1 MKQIVVE
8 HLSKQY
14 KIIKKQ
20 KGFRGT
26 LKSLFKPERVMVDAV
41 SDISFEIGKGEIVG
55 YIGPN
60 GAGKSTTIKMMIGI
74 LNPTSGTVHINGVS
88 PHEHRKQVVRDLGVV
103 FGQRTQLYWDLRLG
117 ESFELLKR
125 MYNVEHKAYEQTLGE
140 LTEVLKLQEFIN
152 TPVRQLSLG
161 QKMRGELA
169 AAMIHSPS
177 ILLLDEPTIGLD
189 LDAKR
194 AIREFIHSIN
204 KQRGVTVLLTTHDLS
219 DVSELCKRLIVI
231 NNGKIVEDGALHSIV
246 RRMSPYRVITL
257 ELRKPVTKIRSEK
270 VTLEKVEG
278 SKIWCH
284 FDHSRYSA
292 SEIIADLAQEVEIAD
307 LSVLDADIE
316 DTVRLIYHK
325 KE

>member
-1 MKQIVVE
+1 MAQIVVN

-14 KIIKKQ
+14 QVIKKK

-26 LKSLFKPERVMVDAV
+26 LHSLIRPEKVRIDAV
-41 SDISFEIGKGEIVG
+41 NDVSFEIQKGEIVG

-74 LNPTSGTVHINGVS
+74 LTPTSGSVQINGLS
-88 PHEHRKQVVRDLGVV
+88 PHEHRKKVVCDLGVV

-125 MYNVEHKAYEQTLGE
+125 MYGVEHQAYEQTLAE
-140 LTEVLKLQEFIN
+140 LTEVLQLQDFID

-177 ILLLDEPTIGLD
+177 ILFLDEPTIGLD
-189 LDAKR
+189 IDAKQ
-194 AIREFIHSIN
+194 AMREFIQKIN
-204 KQRGVTVLLTTHDLS
+204 KQRGVTVVLTTHDLG

-231 NNGKIVEDGALHSIV
+231 NNGKVVEDGALESIV
-246 RRMSPYRVITL
+246 RGMSPYRVITL
-257 ELRKPVTKIRSEK
+257 ELRKPVTEIRSDKVAVEK
-270 VTLEKVEG
+270 NEG
-278 SKIWCH
+278 LKLRCH
-284 FDHSRYSA
+284 FDHRRYSA
-292 SEIIADLAQEVEIAD
+292 SEIIADLAQELDIAD

-316 DTVRLIYHK
+316 DTVRLIYRK
-325 KE
+325 TE

>member
-1 MKQIVVE
+1 MDQIAVE
-8 HLSKQY
+8 HLVKQY
-14 KIIKKQ
+14 QIVRKE

-26 LKSLFKPERVMVDAV
+26 LKSLVKPEKVRIDAV
-41 SDISFEIGKGEIVG
+41 NDISFAIPRGEIVG

-74 LNPTSGTVHINGVS
+74 VHPTSGSVRINGLS

-125 MYNVEHKAYEQTLGE
+125 MYGVEDRAFAQTVEE
-140 LTEVLKLQEFIN
+140 LTNVLQLQEFLN

-177 ILLLDEPTIGLD
+177 ILFLDEPTIGLD
-189 LDAKR
+189 LDAKQ
-194 AIREFIHSIN
+194 AMREFIVKIN
-204 KQRGVTVLLTTHDLS
+204 RQRGVTVLLTTHDLS

-231 NNGKIVEDGALHSIV
+231 NNGKVVEDGALSSIV

-257 ELRKPVTKIRSEK
+257 ELRKPVAALRSQK
-270 VTLEKVEG
+270 VTLEKAEG
-278 SKIWCH
+278 LKLRCH
-284 FDHSRYSA
+284 FDHRKYSA
-292 SEIIADLAQEVEIAD
+292 SEIIAELAQEVDIAD
-307 LSVLDADIE
+307 LSVLDANIE
-316 DTVRLIYHK
+316 DTVRLIYRK

>member
-1 MKQIVVE
+1 MPQIVVE

-26 LKSLFKPERVMVDAV
+26 FISLLKPERAVVNAVNDA
-41 SDISFEIGKGEIVG
+41 SFSIGKGEIVG

-74 LNPTSGTVHINGVS
+74 LTPTSGSVQINGVS
-88 PHEHRKQVVRDLGVV
+88 PHADRKRVVRDLGVV

-125 MYNVEHKAYEQTLGE
+125 MYGVENKAYERTLGE
-140 LTEVLKLQEFIN
+140 LTETLQLQEFIN

-177 ILLLDEPTIGLD
+177 ILFLDEPTIGLD

-194 AIREFIHSIN
+194 AMREFIQNIN
-204 KQRGVTVLLTTHDLS
+204 KQRDVTVLLTTHDLS

-231 NNGKIVEDGALHSIV
+231 NNGKVVEDGALKSIV
-246 RRMSPYRVITL
+246 KRMSPYRVITL
-257 ELRKPVTKIRSEK
+257 ELKNPVTEIKSQK
-270 VTLEKVEG
+270 VTLEKTEG
-278 SKIWCH
+278 LKIWCH
-284 FDHSRYSA
+284 FDHRRYSA
-292 SEIIADLAQEVEIAD
+292 SEIIADLAQEMEIVD

-316 DTVRLIYHK
+316 DTVRLIYHQK
-325 KE
+325 

>member
-1 MKQIVVE
+1 MPQIVVD
-8 HLSKQY
+8 HLSKRYQ
-14 KIIKKQ
+14 IVKKQ

-26 LKSLFKPERVMVDAV
+26 LASLLKPERVLIDAV
-41 SDISFEIGKGEIVG
+41 NDVSFSMEKGEIIG

-74 LNPTSGTVHINGVS
+74 LTPTSGAVRINGLS
-88 PHEHRKQVVRDLGVV
+88 PHEHRKRVVRDLGVV

-125 MYNVEHKAYEQTLGE
+125 MYGVEHRAYERTLAE
-140 LTEVLKLQEFIN
+140 LTDVLQLQPFID

-177 ILLLDEPTIGLD
+177 ILFLDEPTIGLD
-189 LDAKR
+189 LDAKK
-194 AIREFIHSIN
+194 AMREFIVNIN
-204 KQRGVTVLLTTHDLS
+204 RLRGVTVVLTTHDLG

-231 NNGKIVEDGALHSIV
+231 NNGRVVEDGALHSIV

-257 ELRKPVTKIRSEK
+257 ELKQPVTSVRSEK
-270 VTLEKVEG
+270 VTLEKTEG

-284 FDHSRYSA
+284 FDHRRFSA
-292 SEIIADLAQEVEIAD
+292 SEIIADLAREMEIAD

-325 KE
+325 SE